1 MSSLDLLFELGTEEL
16 PAGEISTMAH
26 ALVDAVIRDLEKH
39 SLTYSGA
46 EPFSTPRRLAV
57 LVRDVALRG
66 PDQERRIVGPPVSAA
81 KDDGGQWTP
90 AAEGFARKQG
100 ISTSDL
106 TIAEENGIERITA
119 QVTETGAVARD
130 VIPEIIRDAVN
141 SLPMSKRM
149 RWGSSRDEF
158 LRPVQWLVLLFGEEV
173 LPYEQFGLVSGRES
187 RGHRFHH
194 DQPIPLPK
202 AGDYAPLLRDG
213 KVIVD
218 EAERRQVISEQVTAL
233 TAPAEVVALS
243 DELLDEVTGLVEWP
257 VALRG
262 SFDPAFLEVPET
274 ALISAMKNH
283 QKYFHL
289 NDADSGALLPAFIT
303 IANIDSITPA
313 KVVAGNE
320 RVIRP
325 RLADAAFFFA
335 NDKRSSLA
343 SRQSRL
349 GGVIFQ
355 QKLGSLLDK
364 TERMTQLAVKLAQ
377 RIGADVEVTS
387 RAAALAKCDLVS
399 ELVLEFPELQGS
411 AGAHYALNDG
421 ESATVAQAIEE
432 HYLPRFA
439 GDDLPRSAEASA
451 LALAD
456 RLDTLVGIFGIGEP
470 PSGSKDPF
478 ALRRAALAV
487 IRILIGLEQPVS
499 LREFLD
505 VAQNQHSAS
514 LAENA
519 AAEVLR
525 YLFERLDSWYAEQNV
540 SGDVVRAVLA
550 SSETDLFDIDLRI
563 KALAH
568 FSDTETA
575 RQLAAA
581 NKRVANLLA
590 KAETDSFAKPDE
602 TKFNEEAE
610 RSLHN
615 AVHETK
621 KAVDPLIAERD
632 YAAALGKLATLR
644 GPVDEFF
651 NAVMVNADDP
661 AVRLN
666 RLALLNMLR
675 SLFTQIADIALLSSG
690 TE

>member
-158 LRPVQWLVLLFGEEV
+158 LRPVQWLVLLLGEEV

-313 KVVAGNE
+313 RVVAGNE

-377 RIGADVEVTS
+377 RIGADAEVTS

-581 NKRVANLLA
+581 
-590 KAETDSFAKPDE
+590 KPQLE
-602 TKFNEEAE
+602 
-610 RSLHN
+610 
-615 AVHETK
+615 V
-621 KAVDPLIAERD
+621 
-632 YAAALGKLATLR
+632 LR
-644 GPVDEFF
+644 
-651 NAVMVNADDP
+651 
-661 AVRLN
+661 
-666 RLALLNMLR
+666 
-675 SLFTQIADIALLSSG
+675 
-690 TE
+690 